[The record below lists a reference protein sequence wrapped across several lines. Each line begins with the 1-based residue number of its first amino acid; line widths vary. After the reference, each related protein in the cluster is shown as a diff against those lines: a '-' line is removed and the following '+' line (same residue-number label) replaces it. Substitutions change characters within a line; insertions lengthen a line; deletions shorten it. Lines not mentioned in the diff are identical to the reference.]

1 MKADSKSRVAEF
13 VIAAVLVLAVIVWI
27 ERTAWRQIDRLR
39 PALDEPGPALSSL
52 ISDLKADVL
61 EHQLR
66 RMQGGDQ
73 SAPLPATRMQSSM
86 ARLQTW
92 LKRPTGSTFS
102 ATQHAL
108 ALRLNQALT
117 NYTETMKSPVLSE
130 ALGSSLAEVLA
141 LCDELKQKTDLETQ
155 GRPSAQSAALASL
168 QRVWFLS
175 LMLMAVAGAVVVAV
189 FYRRLMAPLRVQLSE
204 SRTHLERHEKLASLG
219 VLAAGIAHEIRNPL
233 TAIKVRLF
241 SLKRSVSDAASA
253 RDDVQVIS
261 DEINRLERIVGDFL
275 QFARPPELECQMI
288 CVERLI
294 ADVGDF
300 LEPQLAKKSVR
311 LVEEAVPR
319 AWVLADPSKMK
330 QVLINLVQNAGQSI
344 EGQGTVTLRV
354 VLAKQTL
361 LGRVSDVAIIEV
373 ADTGKG
379 MPPEVVK
386 RLFDPFFTTK
396 EDGTGLGLPIAARI
410 VELHGG
416 VIEYDTQPQRG
427 TTFRI
432 VLPRATNDEETPPNS
447 TC

>member
-1 MKADSKSRVAEF
+1 M
-13 VIAAVLVLAVIVWI
+13 LAVIVWI

-39 PALDEPGPALSSL
+39 PTLDESGPALGSL
-52 ISDLKADVL
+52 IGELKADVL

-66 RMQGGDQ
+66 RMQGEEQ
-73 SAPLPATRMQSSM
+73 SAPLPATRIQASM
-86 ARLQTW
+86 ARLQTR

-102 ATQHAL
+102 ATQQTL
-108 ALRLNQALT
+108 MLRLCQALT
-117 NYTETMKSPVLSE
+117 NYTETMKSPVSSG
-130 ALGSSLAEVLA
+130 ALGDSLAEVLA
-141 LCDELKQKTDLETQ
+141 LCDELTQKTDLEMQ
-155 GRPSAQSAALASL
+155 GRSSAQSAALASL

-175 LMLMAVAGAVVVAV
+175 LMLMAAAGAAVVAV
-189 FYRRLMAPLRVQLSE
+189 FYRRLIAPLRAQLSE

-253 RDDVQVIS
+253 RDDVQVIN

-275 QFARPPELECQMI
+275 QFARPPELERQMI
-288 CVERLI
+288 CVESLL

-300 LEPQLAKKSVR
+300 LAPQLAKKSVR
-311 LVEEAVPR
+311 LVQEPVPR
-319 AWVLADPSKMK
+319 ACVLADPSKMK

-344 EGQGTVTLRV
+344 EGEGTVTLRV
-354 VLAKQTL
+354 VLSKRPL
-361 LGRVSDVAIIEV
+361 LGSASDVAIIEV

-379 MPPEVVK
+379 MPPEVVR

-416 VIEYDTQPQRG
+416 VVEYDTQLQRG

-432 VLPRATNDEETPPNS
+432 VLPRAMNHEKPSPHS

>member
-1 MKADSKSRVAEF
+1 MKADAKSRVAEF

-39 PALDEPGPALSSL
+39 PALGEPGPPLGSL

-66 RMQGGDQ
+66 RMQGGEQ
-73 SAPLPATRMQSSM
+73 SAPLLATRMQASM
-86 ARLQTW
+86 ARLQMW
-92 LKRPTGSTFS
+92 LKRPTGPTFS
-102 ATQHAL
+102 ITQQAL

-141 LCDELKQKTDLETQ
+141 LCDELKHMAEQNISRQ
-155 GRPSAQSAALASL
+155 PSAQIGTLESL
-168 QRVWFLS
+168 QRVWFFS
-175 LMLMAVAGAVVVAV
+175 LMLVAVAGAVIVAV
-189 FYRRLMAPLRVQLSE
+189 FYRRLIAPLRAQLSE

-275 QFARPPELECQMI
+275 QFARPPELERKMI
-288 CVERLI
+288 LLENLV
-294 ADVGDF
+294 ADVGN
-300 LEPQLAKKSVR
+300 LLAPQLAKKSVR
-311 LVEEAVPR
+311 LVQEPVPR
-319 AWVLADPSKMK
+319 AWVLADPSRMK

-344 EGQGTVTLRV
+344 EGEGTVTLRV
-354 VLAKQTL
+354 VLAKRTL
-361 LGRVSDVAIIEV
+361 LGSASDVAIIEV

-410 VELHGG
+410 IELHGG

-432 VLPRATNDEETPPNS
+432 VLPRATHDEEPSPNS
-447 TC
+447 AC

>member
-1 MKADSKSRVAEF
+1 MKANAKSRVAEF
-13 VIAAVLVLAVIVWI
+13 VIAAVLVLGVIVWI

-39 PALDEPGPALSSL
+39 PALDGPGPALGGL
-52 ISDLKADVL
+52 ISELKADAL

-66 RMQGGDQ
+66 RMQSGEQ
-73 SAPLPATRMQSSM
+73 SAPLPATRMQASM

-92 LKRPTGSTFS
+92 LKRPTGPAFS
-102 ATQHAL
+102 ATQQAL

-141 LCDELKQKTDLETQ
+141 LCDELKQKMDLETQ

-189 FYRRLMAPLRVQLSE
+189 FYRRLIAPLRAQLSE

-241 SLKRSVSDAASA
+241 SLERSVSDAASA

-275 QFARPPELECQMI
+275 QFARPPELERQMI
-288 CVERLI
+288 LVENLVS
-294 ADVGDF
+294 DVGN
-300 LEPQLAKKSVR
+300 LLAPQLAKKSVR
-311 LVEEAVPR
+311 LVQEPVAR

-330 QVLINLVQNAGQSI
+330 QVLLNLVQNAGQSI
-344 EGQGTVTLRV
+344 EGEGTVTLRV
-354 VLAKQTL
+354 VLARQVL
-361 LGRVSDVAIIEV
+361 FGSSSDVAIIEV

-396 EDGTGLGLPIAARI
+396 DDGTGLGLPIAGRI

-416 VIEYDTQPQRG
+416 VIEYDTQPHRG

-432 VLPRATNDEETPPNS
+432 VLPRASYHEESTPN
-447 TC
+447 TAH